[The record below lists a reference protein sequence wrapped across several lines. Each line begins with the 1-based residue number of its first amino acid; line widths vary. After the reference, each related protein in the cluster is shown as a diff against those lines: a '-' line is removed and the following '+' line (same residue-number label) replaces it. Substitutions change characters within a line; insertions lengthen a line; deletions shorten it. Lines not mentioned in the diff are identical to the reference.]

1 MKSLQD
7 RVNLVPVIAKSDTLT
22 RREVGLLKNRVRT
35 ALAISEHY
43 LFHGLTRSRSPY
55 LYYCVYSRLVV

>member
-22 RREVGLLKNRVRT
+22 RREVSRLKTRVRT
-35 ALAISEHY
+35 FSTAVHCNRFTLFILSAPSPRLMLIS
-43 LFHGLTRSRSPY
+43 F
-55 LYYCVYSRLVV
+55 